1 MKGSDSLE
9 CKHCNTPIK
18 DKRAAWAWKRERLL
32 SLKCDHTILFNTS
45 NWTKQMTQN
54 VRRKLYLDN
63 YTLDSAETIQ
73 GWTILP
79 SLEKK
84 QNPSE
89 WTHPVFEIDRKTAAM
104 SISTVVCLRVCVC
117 VCVSQKSW
125 KFSIRVIFP
134 GSAVENDSAQE
145 GDLQGSK
152 RLLLHSRSHTP
163 YLSGF

>member
-9 CKHCNTPIK
+9 CKHCNTPVK
-18 DKRAAWAWKRERLL
+18 DKRAVWAWKHERLL
-32 SLKCDHTILFNTS
+32 SLKCDHTILFNTA

-79 SLEKK
+79 SLEKTK
-84 QNPSE
+84 SQWMNSPCVWDRPENSCNVDLYCC
-89 WTHPVFEIDRKTAAM
+89 VFE
-104 SISTVVCLRVCVC
+104 CVC

-134 GSAVENDSAQE
+134 GGAVENDSAQE

>member
-1 MKGSDSLE
+1 MNYS
-9 CKHCNTPIK
+9 
-18 DKRAAWAWKRERLL
+18 A
-32 SLKCDHTILFNTS
+32 
-45 NWTKQMTQN
+45 
-54 VRRKLYLDN
+54 KL
-63 YTLDSAETIQ
+63 
-73 GWTILP
+73 G
-79 SLEKK
+79 KK
-84 QNPSE
+84 LNPSE

-104 SISTVVCLRVCVC
+104 SISTVVCLSVC

-134 GSAVENDSAQE
+134 GGAVENDSAQE